1 MTFDIFGRMKK
12 EELRRYLDF
21 LLAQYKAVDGFWF
34 LCASA
39 VVGQPTTE
47 KIVEDVWAKHAKM
60 AARDIVRT
68 FDIKEKGLKG
78 LISALSLF
86 PMAAIVGYEMERKGD
101 EMILTVSH
109 CSAQEARLKHGL
121 GEFSCKG
128 MHLALF
134 KAFAGQIDPSIEAE
148 CFFAPPDPHP
158 ADLFCKWRFYRL

>member
-1 MTFDIFGRMKK
+1 MPFEIFESMEKEDI
-12 EELRRYLDF
+12 RRYCEF

-34 LCASA
+34 LCTAT
-39 VVGQPTTE
+39 VIGQPATE
-47 KIVEDVWAKHAKM
+47 RIVEDVWEKHAKM

-68 FDIKEKGLKG
+68 FAIREKGLGG
-78 LISALSLF
+78 LIKALSLF
-86 PMAAIVGYEMERKGD
+86 PMATIVGYEMKQEGK
-101 EMILTVSH
+101 EMILTVPH

-134 KAFAGQIDPSIEAE
+134 NAFAHEIDPAIRTE

-158 ADLFCKWRFYRL
+158 AGLFCKWRFTAK